1 MGINMLND
9 TKEKWGVAESLRKNP
24 IFVPFFFGV
33 FDLVL
38 CIHVLVCEKYT
49 LNAIK
54 IFFYLSLTI
63 FFLNAITVNIMLVII
78 NIIIEIKPKPA
89 TLLKE

>member
-1 MGINMLND
+1 MLND

-49 LNAIK
+49 LNAII
-54 IFFYLSLTI
+54 IFFIYHLPYFS
-63 FFLNAITVNIMLVII
+63 
-78 NIIIEIKPKPA
+78 
-89 TLLKE
+89 